1 MSDVIVKQLSP
12 VSRNTQLSNHDWQ
25 VLMRIARANDMLATL
40 AWHIDADQH
49 YDSPE
54 YINRAFQS
62 ALVYQAKQ
70 RHQVEQE
77 CISLHQLLIKHDIKP
92 VFLKG
97 ASYIINSD
105 PNSFGR
111 TMSDLD
117 ILVHEH
123 ELNKVEAVLRES
135 GWKMKEL
142 NEYDE
147 HYYRSWSQE
156 LPPMYHPSTGTTLDI
171 HHNLLPSTSRRH
183 FSADFLHHN
192 IEITEEH
199 NLATL
204 NLEYRLIHCVI
215 HLFCNEEFDKA
226 ARDFFDIHALLEKV
240 RVENKFKSLF
250 HEATKCNCSYEV
262 ALSVLIDQQAYC
274 GTYSDDEIR
283 YCNKVLGL
291 RGKIKKTP
299 M

>member
-1 MSDVIVKQLSP
+1 
-12 VSRNTQLSNHDWQ
+12 
-25 VLMRIARANDMLATL
+25 
-40 AWHIDADQH
+40 
-49 YDSPE
+49 
-54 YINRAFQS
+54 
-62 ALVYQAKQ
+62 
-70 RHQVEQE
+70 
-77 CISLHQLLIKHDIKP
+77 
-92 VFLKG
+92 
-97 ASYIINSD
+97 
-105 PNSFGR
+105 
-111 TMSDLD
+111 MSDLD

-123 ELNKVEAVLRES
+123 ELKKVEAVLRES

-142 NEYDE
+142 NEYDD

-156 LPPMYHPSTGTTLDI
+156 LPPMFHPSTGTTLDI
-171 HHNLLPSTSRRH
+171 HHNLLPRTSRRH

-192 IEITEEH
+192 IEITEAH

-240 RVENKFKSLF
+240 RAERKFNSLF
-250 HEATKCNCSYEV
+250 HEAAKCNCSYEV

-283 YCNKVLGL
+283 YCNKILGL
-291 RGKIKKTP
+291 RGKILKYVAGKAIEANHTIYDSFLKKACRVIMFSRGHLVKMPFSILIPHSLNKMRMWAVTCI
-299 M
+299 MGQQHYD